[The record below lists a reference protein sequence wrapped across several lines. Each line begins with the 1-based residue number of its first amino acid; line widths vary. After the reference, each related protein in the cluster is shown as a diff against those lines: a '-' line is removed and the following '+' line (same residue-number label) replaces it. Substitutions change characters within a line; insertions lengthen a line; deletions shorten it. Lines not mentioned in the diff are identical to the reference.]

1 MREAEIK
8 PADLSAFR
16 DRFGGQLVGPDD
28 PEYDQARIVWN
39 AMADRRP
46 ALIARCTNV
55 EDVIAALR
63 FARDQE
69 LVVAV
74 RGGGH
79 SVAGFST
86 CDGGLVIDLSRMR
99 GLTVDPDRQVARA
112 EGGAHLSQLDR
123 EGQRFGL
130 ACPVGVVGHTGVA
143 GLTLGGGMGR
153 LQRKH
158 GYTIDN
164 LLSVELVT
172 ADGSRLR
179 ASRDENPDLFWGL
192 RGAGAN
198 FGVATGF
205 ELQLHPQDATV
216 TQGWVA
222 LPVERSSE
230 VAGLVREFVST
241 IPDELFVNVSI
252 GLGSSPPFP
261 PELNGRP
268 VIVVG
273 ATHSGSPEDAERVLK
288 PLRSGLDWSADTFV
302 PRPFLAVQS
311 MNDEGSAWGHRFY
324 MKGAFVSDIGDE
336 VIAAASAHAADG
348 PRGGDC
354 SLSFWAQGGAIS
366 RVPDN
371 AAAFAGRTAGWWI
384 SAEAMW
390 DDPALDQGH
399 IAWARRAMGALKPFT
414 AVGQYVNDAVDADVA
429 SVRAIYGDEKYDRLV
444 RLKRKY
450 DPDNVFRLNANIRP

>member
-8 PADLSAFR
+8 RAALSAFR
-16 DRFGGQLVGPDD
+16 NRFGGQLVGPDD

-46 ALIARCTNV
+46 ALIARCISPD
-55 EDVIAALR
+55 DVIAAVR
-63 FARDQE
+63 FARDE
-69 LVVAV
+69 DLVVAV

-86 CDGGLVIDLSRMR
+86 CDGGIVIDLSRMR
-99 GLTVDPDRQVARA
+99 GLTVDPERRVARA

-123 EGQRFGL
+123 EAQTFGL
-130 ACPVGVVGHTGVA
+130 VCPVGVVGHTGVA

-164 LLSVELVT
+164 LLSVDLVT
-172 ADGSRLR
+172 ADGRQLR
-179 ASRDENPDLFWGL
+179 AGKDGNPDLFWGL

-198 FGVATGF
+198 FGVATSF
-205 ELQLHPQDATV
+205 EFQLHPQDPAV

-222 LPVERSSE
+222 VPVERSRE
-230 VAGLVREFVST
+230 AAGLVREFVAT
-241 IPDELFVNVSI
+241 IPDELFVNISI
-252 GLGSSPPFP
+252 GLGTSPPFP
-261 PELNGRP
+261 PELNGVP
-268 VIVVG
+268 VMVVG

-288 PLRSGLDWSADTFV
+288 PLRSGLDWSADTFA
-302 PRPFLAVQS
+302 PRPYLAMQS
-311 MNDEGSAWGHRFY
+311 MNDEASAWGHRFY
-324 MKGAFVSDIGDE
+324 MKGGFVSELSDE
-336 VIAAASAHAADG
+336 VIAAASEHGADG
-348 PRGGDC
+348 PAGSDC

-371 AAAFAGRTAGWWI
+371 AAAFAGRTAGWWV

-390 DDPALDQGH
+390 DDPAHDDANK
-399 IAWARRAMGALKPFT
+399 AWARRAMGALKPFT
-414 AVGQYVNDAVDADVA
+414 SVGQYVNDAVDADVA
-429 SVRAIYGDEKYDRLV
+429 SVRAIYGNEKYDRLV
-444 RLKRKY
+444 ELKRKY

>member
-16 DRFGGQLVGPDD
+16 DRFSGQLVGPDD
-28 PEYDQARIVWN
+28 PDYDQARIVWN

-46 ALIARCTNV
+46 ALIARCTSV
-55 EDVIAALR
+55 DDVIAALR

-86 CDGGLVIDLSRMR
+86 CDGGIVIDLSRMR
-99 GLTVDPDRQVARA
+99 GLTVDPERRAARA

-123 EGQRFGL
+123 EAQRFGL
-130 ACPVGVVGHTGVA
+130 VCPVGVVGHTGVA

-172 ADGSRLR
+172 ADGRQLR
-179 ASRDENPDLFWGL
+179 ASKDENADLFWGL

-198 FGVATGF
+198 FGVATVF
-205 ELQLHPQDATV
+205 EFQLHPQDATV

-222 LPVERSSE
+222 LPVERGHE
-230 VAGLVREFVST
+230 VAALVREFVTT
-241 IPDELFVNVSI
+241 IPDELFVNISI

-261 PELNGRP
+261 PELNGVP
-268 VIVVG
+268 VVVVG
-273 ATHSGSPEDAERVLK
+273 ATHSGAPEDAERLLK

-302 PRPFLAVQS
+302 PRAYLAVQS
-311 MNDEGSAWGHRFY
+311 MNNEGSAWGHRFY
-324 MKGAFVSDIGDE
+324 MKGAFISELSDDVIG
-336 VIAAASAHAADG
+336 AASEHAADG
-348 PRGGDC
+348 HPGDDC

-366 RVPDN
+366 RVPDD

-390 DDPALDQGH
+390 DDASHDQADM
-399 IAWARRAMGALKPFT
+399 AWARRAMSTLKPFT

-444 RLKRKY
+444 ELKRKY
-450 DPDNVFRLNANIRP
+450 DPDNVFRRNANIRP